1 MAESITK
8 EIDNLNLGDDQTR
21 DKTPTP
27 RAELEATIQGLVE
40 RGKRLHDEVETYVA
54 AVLEKQKV
62 GKVHNPVE
70 YRNLRNDMRNELA
83 FLKKL
88 VGSEI
93 DEEKARH
100 YIVSSNILYYEA
112 LWSAAKRSRGL
123 QSFRKYFFWHRHTAP
138 AGKHTTKGLSLS
150 KGSQTKNKT
159 AALVDIVAEE
169 GSEWIRV
176 STVSEKRI
184 LFDLAKLGWVN
195 DFDSDEDEDT
205 LDARSI
211 GVDDEDDD
219 EDQVDVVRNARQL
232 ARAAQANPIRGRPP
246 KVRFV
251 LTRVVA
257 GKSAPIDS
265 VINKIRATGAIV
277 QCGDDIPPAPAID
290 DVLPQLLIDRSRALS
305 NTLNIDCTI
314 LLALIS
320 DISHKPCP
328 ILDWYPGE
336 VRAQIEEE
344 AEEHLLP
351 THLYPAIKAHPMVC
365 TREAADQMNL
375 IVQTLA
381 TDTERL
387 RADLLL
393 GQGDWQVRSS
403 QDLVAEWASLSDHTV
418 PEGFALPI
426 TVKSPN
432 LDSLTD
438 TLPAVAHIV
447 AAELGPLNKSIFL
460 YGWAQNLTTLSANR
474 GRARQIESIINE
486 HGLQDGEAGP
496 HIWLCGESRSLIA
509 KHGRRK

>member
-1 MAESITK
+1 MAEEIT
-8 EIDNLNLGDDQTR
+8 GDIHSLDLEHEPTPE
-21 DKTPTP
+21 KGPTP
-27 RAELEATIQGLVE
+27 RAELEATIQSLVQ

-62 GKVHNPVE
+62 GKIHNPVE
-70 YRNLRNDMRNELA
+70 YVTSEKIDTVCSTSAVSFLITIPQYIFKALSIANLTRYRNLRNDMRNELA
-83 FLKKL
+83 FLQKL
-88 VGSEI
+88 AGSNM

-100 YIVSSNILYYEA
+100 YIVSSNLLYYEA
-112 LWSAAKRSRGL
+112 LWSAAKRSHGL
-123 QSFRKYFFWHRHTAP
+123 QSFRKYFFWDRHTAP

-195 DFDSDEDEDT
+195 DPDSDEDEDM
-205 LDARSI
+205 LDARP
-211 GVDDEDDD
+211 VDDDEDD

-251 LTRVVA
+251 LTRVEA
-257 GKSAPIDS
+257 GKSPPIDN

-277 QCGDDIPPAPAID
+277 QCGDDIPPASSID
-290 DVLPQLLIDRSRALS
+290 EVLPQLLIDRSRALS

-320 DISHKPCP
+320 DISHTPCP

-336 VRAQIEEE
+336 VRAQIQEEV
-344 AEEHLLP
+344 EEHLLP
-351 THLYPAIKAHPMVC
+351 THLYPAIQAHPMVC

-381 TDTERL
+381 TDTEKL

-393 GQGDWQVRSS
+393 GQGDWAARSS
-403 QDLVAEWASLSDHTV
+403 EELVAEWVRLFIS
-418 PEGFALPI
+418 
-426 TVKSPN
+426 
-432 LDSLTD
+432 
-438 TLPAVAHIV
+438 
-447 AAELGPLNKSIFL
+447 L
-460 YGWAQNLTTLSANR
+460 YGVIALWTVTHTQHNR
-474 GRARQIESIINE
+474 PVYPTMYPQVDS
-486 HGLQDGEAGP
+486 P
-496 HIWLCGESRSLIA
+496 SP
-509 KHGRRK
+509 

>member
-1 MAESITK
+1 
-8 EIDNLNLGDDQTR
+8 
-21 DKTPTP
+21 
-27 RAELEATIQGLVE
+27 
-40 RGKRLHDEVETYVA
+40 
-54 AVLEKQKV
+54 
-62 GKVHNPVE
+62 
-70 YRNLRNDMRNELA
+70 MRNELA
-83 FLKKL
+83 FLQKL
-88 VGSEI
+88 TSSEM

-100 YIVSSNILYYEA
+100 YIVSSNLLYYEA
-112 LWSAAKRSRGL
+112 LWGAAKRSRGL
-123 QSFRKYFFWHRHTAP
+123 QSFRKYFFWDRHTAP

-195 DFDSDEDEDT
+195 DLDSDEDGDT

-211 GVDDEDDD
+211 GDDEDDD

-232 ARAAQANPIRGRPP
+232 ARAAKANPIHGHPP

-257 GKSAPIDS
+257 GKSPPVDT

-277 QCGDDIPPAPAID
+277 QCGDEIPPTPSID
-290 DVLPQLLIDRSRALS
+290 TVLPQLLIDRSRALS

-336 VRAQIEEE
+336 VRAQIQEE

-351 THLYPAIKAHPMVC
+351 THLYPAIQAHPMVC

-393 GQGDWQVRSS
+393 GQGER
-403 QDLVAEWASLSDHTV
+403 
-418 PEGFALPI
+418 
-426 TVKSPN
+426 
-432 LDSLTD
+432 
-438 TLPAVAHIV
+438 
-447 AAELGPLNKSIFL
+447 
-460 YGWAQNLTTLSANR
+460 
-474 GRARQIESIINE
+474 
-486 HGLQDGEAGP
+486 
-496 HIWLCGESRSLIA
+496 ESRSPKELVKEWVRPSSSFTHTPIHPSLKLTHPPRPVYPTTHHPA
-509 KHGRRK
+509 ASPSPSPCTRFPSPPSSPASPLSQTASPPNWGPSTPLSSCSAGPAI

>member
-1 MAESITK
+1 
-8 EIDNLNLGDDQTR
+8 
-21 DKTPTP
+21 
-27 RAELEATIQGLVE
+27 
-40 RGKRLHDEVETYVA
+40 
-54 AVLEKQKV
+54 
-62 GKVHNPVE
+62 
-70 YRNLRNDMRNELA
+70 MRNELA

-88 VGSEI
+88 VGSDM

-100 YIVSSNILYYEA
+100 YIVSSNLLYYEA

-150 KGSQTKNKT
+150 KGSQAKNKN

-232 ARAAQANPIRGRPP
+232 ARAARANPIRGRPP

-257 GKSAPIDS
+257 GQSAPIDS

-277 QCGDDIPPAPAID
+277 QCGDEIPPAPAID
-290 DVLPQLLIDRSRALS
+290 DVLPHLLIDRSRALS

-344 AEEHLLP
+344 AEDHLLP

-393 GQGDWQVRSS
+393 GQGDWEARSS
-403 QDLVAEWASLSDHTV
+403 QDLVVEWVCFTSNFPLIHLTPSLSPSPLYH
-418 PEGFALPI
+418 FAI
-426 TVKSPN
+426 FKTRISSGNHMVEFCTT
-432 LDSLTD
+432 DS
-438 TLPAVAHIV
+438 
-447 AAELGPLNKSIFL
+447 EYFLGKSIRPRRPPGL
-460 YGWAQNLTTLSANR
+460 RPPHN
-474 GRARQIESIINE
+474 RQITQPRLPHRHPPRRRTHSSSGAGSPQQIHLPLRMGPESHDAE
-486 HGLQDGEAGP
+486 
-496 HIWLCGESRSLIA
+496 CESWARPPD
-509 KHGRRK
+509 